1 MDDSLKTAFIFGG
14 LLFAACVA
22 IGVFLR
28 VTKVKKLTAEGKII
42 KRKYNF
48 YKNKQIFKSF
58 ISDEQGFYQTLTNNV
73 ESTGVCSFSGDYA
86 GTVTYRGR
94 SWTARLDRL
103 RSDDGSLMF
112 AYALVQFDE
121 YRGTPKNAMDFN
133 IMLTAIEKA
142 FLQYDPNTSITEQA
156 INFKTKHSL
165 F

>member
-14 LLFAACVA
+14 LMLAVSVA
-22 IGVFLR
+22 LGVFLR
-28 VTKVKKLTAEGKII
+28 VTRVKKLTAEGKII

-58 ISDEQGFYQTLTNNV
+58 ISDEQGFYQALTNSV
-73 ESTGVCSFSGDYA
+73 QRTGVCSFSGNYDI
-86 GTVTYRGR
+86 TVTYRGR

-103 RSDDGSLMF
+103 QSDDGSLMF

-133 IMLTAIEKA
+133 IILTAIEKV
-142 FLQYDPNTSITEQA
+142 FLQYDPNTKITEQA